1 MKPIY
6 LISILFLLMSAGSAQ
21 LEPDKE
27 RFDVVLHPGDLEEK
41 VLKVTNIGDATIFKI
56 SKTQMSGTAKDYIFL
71 DMLTDMPE
79 DKPLLPQDKAE
90 IKIYFVLPPE
100 TPPGS
105 YTGFLYLLDSAP
117 PSLPIRIDFEITVI
131 AQESYG
137 IGMTIDDAKSAELS
151 ANAEDIAQ
159 FDLAIKN
166 LGAFRDVA
174 SIDVMQVPEGWKVQM
189 LDGEKNVDLPYDLS
203 LDPGTTH
210 TIQLQIETTRPG
222 RKENMTIIATSLG
235 NQSKNSSAVATVD
248 FAVAVRGYDVDIAV
262 PDYMIVNKTYD
273 GSFSIMLDV
282 KETVMVGV
290 ATPPDLMVIPLAQTV
305 DVSPKNPGV
314 ANFTMLASKS
324 GNYPVV
330 FRLMD
335 SQGIPMP
342 DEVASVNVIPAE
354 GMVVLTG
361 DDFIYSTVASVSF
374 MENGTA
380 NFDVITTPSDKI
392 RDEDLEKLQRYSS
405 VIILGNKSIVPDEA
419 ERLLDGSQIK
429 RIGTGSLYDECW
441 QYISEVYINGT
452 SNVVLSGPKSADI
465 FQAYQLA
472 KVSGVPIVICQG
484 NVTDSTR
491 AAIKEMTK
499 RNTSLTG
506 ALYMSDIDA
515 KYTQPLLDA
524 GIKTEKVNA

>member
-6 LISILFLLMSAGSAQ
+6 LIVILFLLMSASSAQ

-27 RFDVVLHPGDLEEK
+27 RFDVVLHPGDLEER
-41 VLKVTNIGDATIFKI
+41 VLKVTNVGDATIFKI
-56 SKTQMSGTAKDYIFL
+56 SKTEMSGTAKDYIFL
-71 DMLTDMPE
+71 DMLTDMSE

-100 TPPGS
+100 TPPGI

-117 PSLPIRIDFEITVI
+117 PSLPIRIDFEINVI

-137 IGMTIDDAKSAELS
+137 VGMTIDDAKSAELS
-151 ANAEDIAQ
+151 ANSEDTAQ
-159 FDLAIKN
+159 FDLAVKN

-174 SIDVMQVPEGWKVQM
+174 SIDVMQVPEGWNIE
-189 LDGEKNVDLPYDLS
+189 LIDAEETVDLPYDLS

-210 TIQLQIETTRPG
+210 TVQLQIETTRPG
-222 RKENMTIIATSLG
+222 RKDNMTIMATSLG
-235 NQSKNSSAVATVD
+235 NESKNSSVKAIVD
-248 FAVAVRGYDVDIAV
+248 FAAAVRGYEVDISI
-262 PDYMIVNKTYD
+262 PDYMVVNKTYD
-273 GSFSIMLDV
+273 GSFRIMLDV
-282 KETVMVGV
+282 KETVMVGIV
-290 ATPPDLMVIPLAQTV
+290 TPPELMVIPLAQTV

-324 GNYPVV
+324 GSYPVI

-342 DEVASVNVIPAE
+342 DEVTQANVIPAE
-354 GMVVLTG
+354 GTVVLTG
-361 DDFIYSTVASVSF
+361 DDFVYSTIASVSF
-374 MENGTA
+374 MGNGTA
-380 NFDVITTPSDKI
+380 GFDVITTPSAKI
-392 RDEDLEKLQRYSS
+392 RDEDLEKLQRYSEI
-405 VIILGNKSIVPDEA
+405 IILGNKSIVPEEA
-419 ERLLDGSQIK
+419 ENLLDGSQIK
-429 RIGTGSLYDECW
+429 RIGTGSLYEECW
-441 QYISEVYINGT
+441 QYIQEVYINGT
-452 SNVVLSGPKSADI
+452 SEVVLSGPKSADI
-465 FQAYQLA
+465 FQAYQFA
-472 KVSGVPIVICQG
+472 RMSGLPIVICQG
-484 NVTDSTR
+484 NVTESAR

-506 ALYMSDIDA
+506 ALYVGAIDA